1 MSNPDS
7 FDDYVNVV
15 SNFPL
20 LVLLFGYKWTT
31 VFHCS
36 WEKGQKAF
44 CNVATE
50 ETFMMANGVTIS
62 PDKKTV
68 FVNDPLQSK
77 VTAMTRDVVS
87 GKLTKKSEIE
97 TTMVD
102 NIEYDDEANE
112 IIMGNIL
119 PGGMT
124 VLHQSGESWVTR
136 RVLKHNEEKLKQI
149 SAASR
154 LGYRI
159 VLGSPFS
166 EGILVCSI

>member
-50 ETFMMANGVTIS
+50 ETFGMANGVTIS

-68 FVNDPLQSK
+68 FVNDPLQSNK
-77 VTAMTRDVVS
+77 CEVRSSNLA
-87 GKLTKKSEIE
+87 
-97 TTMVD
+97 
-102 NIEYDDEANE
+102 
-112 IIMGNIL
+112 IL
-119 PGGMT
+119 HITITVPSYT
-124 VLHQSGESWVTR
+124 VL
-136 RVLKHNEEKLKQI
+136 
-149 SAASR
+149 
-154 LGYRI
+154 
-159 VLGSPFS
+159 
-166 EGILVCSI
+166 